1 MSEWESLLRFCSGL
15 NNLASRACMLVGT
28 WQRLWWGL
36 EAGRELLA
44 HSRVT
49 NSTCFAFENLIE
61 TIDFLQKIAYVLTCL
76 LFLSSMTS
84 EFYPL
89 SPAENPFYTRDP

>member
-1 MSEWESLLRFCSGL
+1 
-15 NNLASRACMLVGT
+15 MLVGT
-28 WQRLWWGL
+28 WGRQQLWWGL

-61 TIDFLQKIAYVLTCL
+61 TIDMEENTYVMMLCIWGQGL
-76 LFLSSMTS
+76 WPPVYVHSRLFQGIPGNLELS
-84 EFYPL
+84 
-89 SPAENPFYTRDP
+89 

>member
-1 MSEWESLLRFCSGL
+1 
-15 NNLASRACMLVGT
+15 MLVGT

-61 TIDFLQKIAYVLTCL
+61 NTLGHTQSKGSREEEGRKEKHACPDLQDPPNAHLREHPDFSAHLIII
-76 LFLSSMTS
+76 
-84 EFYPL
+84 P
-89 SPAENPFYTRDP
+89 